1 MLIII
6 DSQINSIALSRTVIT
21 FSLVLQLLSKYE
33 TDTNTVITEVT
44 EVITVN
50 DLSKTTGQKYVI
62 EMNLSDL

>member
-1 MLIII
+1 MLVII

-21 FSLVLQLLSKYE
+21 FALVLQLLSKYE